1 MEASANGSL
10 VTINIDGK
18 PLEKL
23 VEVVSDGIGTLYRPR
38 KIRKEADAQ
47 AYAIKVLEKAKAE
60 AGSETMLIEAE
71 TAERIGQRLVAKEFK
86 RQENIDTVF
95 EMAANE
101 LAGSDVS
108 DKPVDEDWA
117 SLFFDIVQDVSKD
130 DMKAIWAKILAKE
143 IQRPSSYSIRT
154 LEVLKNLSFEEAN
167 LFN

>member
-1 MEASANGSL
+1 
-10 VTINIDGK
+10 
-18 PLEKL
+18 
-23 VEVVSDGIGTLYRPR
+23 
-38 KIRKEADAQ
+38 
-47 AYAIKVLEKAKAE
+47 VLEKAKAE